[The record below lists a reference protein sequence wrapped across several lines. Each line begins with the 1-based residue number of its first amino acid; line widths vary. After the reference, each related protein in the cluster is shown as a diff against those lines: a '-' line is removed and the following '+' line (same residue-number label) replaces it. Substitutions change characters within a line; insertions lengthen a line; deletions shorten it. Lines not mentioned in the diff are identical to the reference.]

1 MKKIGIV
8 SLIIIIF
15 DRIFKVL
22 VTNNLT
28 LNVRNKVID
37 GFFYITNCHND
48 GAAFSLFSGNVL
60 FLILITFMVLYL
72 IYKTIEKNNIN
83 RKYDGYISFKNK
95 KWLIK
100 HGDYNEILN
109 QNLVLMISNKETL
122 ESEYGNII
130 LAGHNNK
137 YVFSNLYKLN
147 IGDEIIVGDFN
158 YEYLFKVYDIS
169 KVNIKNKSILDNVY
183 DNKILTLIT
192 CTSNNQ
198 IRYVV
203 TAKYIHTISH
213 N

>member
-1 MKKIGIV
+1 MLKKIV
-8 SLIIIIF
+8 SLI
-15 DRIFKVL
+15 
-22 VTNNLT
+22 
-28 LNVRNKVID
+28 
-37 GFFYITNCHND
+37 
-48 GAAFSLFSGNVL
+48 
-60 FLILITFMVLYL
+60 LITISSFFIINNFKEVKDYDDNVDLL
-72 IYKTIEKNNIN
+72 IEKNNIN

-100 HGDYNEILN
+100 NGDYNEILN

-147 IGDEIIVGDFN
+147 KDDEIIVSDFN

-183 DNKILTLIT
+183 DKKILTLIT

-203 TAKYIHTISH
+203 TAKYIHIISH

>member
-1 MKKIGIV
+1 MLKKIV
-8 SLIIIIF
+8 SLIIITISSF
-15 DRIFKVL
+15 FIINNFKEVKDYDD
-22 VTNNLT
+22 
-28 LNVRNKVID
+28 NVD
-37 GFFYITNCHND
+37 
-48 GAAFSLFSGNVL
+48 LL
-60 FLILITFMVLYL
+60 
-72 IYKTIEKNNIN
+72 IEKNNIN

-100 HGDYNEILN
+100 NGDYNEILN

-147 IGDEIIVGDFN
+147 KDDEIIVSDFN

-183 DNKILTLIT
+183 DKKILTLIT

-203 TAKYIHTISH
+203 TAKYIHIISH

>member
-1 MKKIGIV
+1 MLKKIV
-8 SLIIIIF
+8 SLI
-15 DRIFKVL
+15 
-22 VTNNLT
+22 
-28 LNVRNKVID
+28 
-37 GFFYITNCHND
+37 
-48 GAAFSLFSGNVL
+48 
-60 FLILITFMVLYL
+60 LITISSFFIINNFKEVKDYDDNIDLL
-72 IYKTIEKNNIN
+72 IEKNNIN

-100 HGDYNEILN
+100 YGDYNEILN

-137 YVFSNLYKLN
+137 YIFSNLYKLN
-147 IGDEIIVGDFN
+147 KDDEIIVSDFN

-169 KVNIKNKSILDNVY
+169 KINIKNKSILDNVY
-183 DNKILTLIT
+183 DKKILTLIT

>member
-1 MKKIGIV
+1 MLKKIV
-8 SLIIIIF
+8 SLIIITISSF
-15 DRIFKVL
+15 
-22 VTNNLT
+22 
-28 LNVRNKVID
+28 
-37 GFFYITNCHND
+37 
-48 GAAFSLFSGNVL
+48 
-60 FLILITFMVLYL
+60 FLINNFKEVKDYDDNVDLL
-72 IYKTIEKNNIN
+72 IEKNNIN

-95 KWLIK
+95 RWLIRY
-100 HGDYNEILN
+100 GDYNEILN

-147 IGDEIIVGDFN
+147 KDDEIIVSDFN

-183 DNKILTLIT
+183 DKKILTLIT

>member
-1 MKKIGIV
+1 MLKKIV
-8 SLIIIIF
+8 SLIIITISSF
-15 DRIFKVL
+15 FIINNFKEVKDYDD
-22 VTNNLT
+22 
-28 LNVRNKVID
+28 NVD
-37 GFFYITNCHND
+37 
-48 GAAFSLFSGNVL
+48 LL
-60 FLILITFMVLYL
+60 
-72 IYKTIEKNNIN
+72 IEKNNIN

-100 HGDYNEILN
+100 YGDYNEILN

-137 YVFSNLYKLN
+137 YVFSTLYKLN
-147 IGDEIIVGDFN
+147 KDDEIIVSDFN

-183 DNKILTLIT
+183 DKKILTLIT

-203 TAKYIHTISH
+203 TAKYFFIMEV
-213 N
+213 

>member
-1 MKKIGIV
+1 MLKKIV
-8 SLIIIIF
+8 SLIIITISSF
-15 DRIFKVL
+15 FIINNFKEVKDYDD
-22 VTNNLT
+22 
-28 LNVRNKVID
+28 NVD
-37 GFFYITNCHND
+37 
-48 GAAFSLFSGNVL
+48 LL
-60 FLILITFMVLYL
+60 
-72 IYKTIEKNNIN
+72 IEKNNIN

-100 HGDYNEILN
+100 YGDYNEILN

-147 IGDEIIVGDFN
+147 INDEIIVSDFN

-183 DNKILTLIT
+183 DKKILTLIT

-203 TAKYIHTISH
+203 TAKYIHIISH

>member
-1 MKKIGIV
+1 MLKKIV
-8 SLIIIIF
+8 SLI
-15 DRIFKVL
+15 
-22 VTNNLT
+22 
-28 LNVRNKVID
+28 
-37 GFFYITNCHND
+37 
-48 GAAFSLFSGNVL
+48 
-60 FLILITFMVLYL
+60 LITISSFFIINNFKEVKDYDDNVDLL
-72 IYKTIEKNNIN
+72 IEKNNIN

-100 HGDYNEILN
+100 YGDYNEILN

-147 IGDEIIVGDFN
+147 KDDEIIVSDFN

-183 DNKILTLIT
+183 DKKILTLIT

-203 TAKYIHTISH
+203 TSKYIHTISH

>member
-1 MKKIGIV
+1 MLKKIV
-8 SLIIIIF
+8 SLI
-15 DRIFKVL
+15 
-22 VTNNLT
+22 
-28 LNVRNKVID
+28 
-37 GFFYITNCHND
+37 
-48 GAAFSLFSGNVL
+48 
-60 FLILITFMVLYL
+60 LITISSFFIINNFKEVKDYNNNVDLL
-72 IYKTIEKNNIN
+72 IEKNNIN

-100 HGDYNEILN
+100 YGDYNEILN

-147 IGDEIIVGDFN
+147 INDEIIVSDFN

-183 DNKILTLIT
+183 DKKILTLIT

>member
-1 MKKIGIV
+1 MLKKIV
-8 SLIIIIF
+8 SLI
-15 DRIFKVL
+15 
-22 VTNNLT
+22 
-28 LNVRNKVID
+28 
-37 GFFYITNCHND
+37 
-48 GAAFSLFSGNVL
+48 
-60 FLILITFMVLYL
+60 LITISSFFIISNFKEVKDYDDNVYL
-72 IYKTIEKNNIN
+72 LIEKNNIN

-100 HGDYNEILN
+100 YGDYNEILN

-147 IGDEIIVGDFN
+147 KDDEIIVSDFN

-169 KVNIKNKSILDNVY
+169 KVNIKNKSILDNAY
-183 DNKILTLIT
+183 DKKILTLIT
-192 CTSNNQ
+192 CTNNNQ

>member
-1 MKKIGIV
+1 MLKKIV
-8 SLIIIIF
+8 SLIIITISSF
-15 DRIFKVL
+15 FIINNFKEVKDYDE
-22 VTNNLT
+22 
-28 LNVRNKVID
+28 NVD
-37 GFFYITNCHND
+37 
-48 GAAFSLFSGNVL
+48 LL
-60 FLILITFMVLYL
+60 
-72 IYKTIEKNNIN
+72 IEKNNIN

-100 HGDYNEILN
+100 YGDYNEILN

-147 IGDEIIVGDFN
+147 INDEIIVSDFN

-183 DNKILTLIT
+183 DKKILTLIT

>member
-1 MKKIGIV
+1 MLKKIV
-8 SLIIIIF
+8 NLIIITISSF
-15 DRIFKVL
+15 FIINNFKEVKDY
-22 VTNNLT
+22 NN
-28 LNVRNKVID
+28 NVD
-37 GFFYITNCHND
+37 
-48 GAAFSLFSGNVL
+48 LL
-60 FLILITFMVLYL
+60 
-72 IYKTIEKNNIN
+72 IEKNNIN

-100 HGDYNEILN
+100 YGDYNEILN

-147 IGDEIIVGDFN
+147 KDDEIIVSDFN

-183 DNKILTLIT
+183 DKKILTLIT

>member
-1 MKKIGIV
+1 MLKKIV
-8 SLIIIIF
+8 SLI
-15 DRIFKVL
+15 
-22 VTNNLT
+22 
-28 LNVRNKVID
+28 
-37 GFFYITNCHND
+37 
-48 GAAFSLFSGNVL
+48 
-60 FLILITFMVLYL
+60 LITISSFFIINNFKEVKDYNNNVDLL
-72 IYKTIEKNNIN
+72 IEKNNIN
-83 RKYDGYISFKNK
+83 RKYDGYIYFKNK

-100 HGDYNEILN
+100 YGDYNEILN

-147 IGDEIIVGDFN
+147 KDDEIIVSDFN

-183 DNKILTLIT
+183 DKKILTLIT

>member
-1 MKKIGIV
+1 MLKKIV
-8 SLIIIIF
+8 SLI
-15 DRIFKVL
+15 
-22 VTNNLT
+22 
-28 LNVRNKVID
+28 
-37 GFFYITNCHND
+37 
-48 GAAFSLFSGNVL
+48 
-60 FLILITFMVLYL
+60 LITISSFFIINNFKEVKDYDDNVDLL
-72 IYKTIEKNNIN
+72 IEKNNIN

-100 HGDYNEILN
+100 YGDYNEILN
-109 QNLVLMISNKETL
+109 QNLVLMISDKETL

-147 IGDEIIVGDFN
+147 KDDEIIVSDFN

-169 KVNIKNKSILDNVY
+169 KVNIKNKSILDNAY
-183 DNKILTLIT
+183 DKKILTLIT

>member
-1 MKKIGIV
+1 MLKKIV
-8 SLIIIIF
+8 SLIIITISSF
-15 DRIFKVL
+15 
-22 VTNNLT
+22 
-28 LNVRNKVID
+28 
-37 GFFYITNCHND
+37 
-48 GAAFSLFSGNVL
+48 
-60 FLILITFMVLYL
+60 FLINNFKEVKDYNNNVDLL
-72 IYKTIEKNNIN
+72 IEKNNIN

-100 HGDYNEILN
+100 NGDYNEILN

-147 IGDEIIVGDFN
+147 KDDEIIVSDFN

-169 KVNIKNKSILDNVY
+169 KVNIKNKNILDNVY
-183 DNKILTLIT
+183 DKKILTLIT

>member
-1 MKKIGIV
+1 MLKKIV
-8 SLIIIIF
+8 SLIIITISSF
-15 DRIFKVL
+15 FIINNFKEVKDYDD
-22 VTNNLT
+22 
-28 LNVRNKVID
+28 NVD
-37 GFFYITNCHND
+37 
-48 GAAFSLFSGNVL
+48 LL
-60 FLILITFMVLYL
+60 
-72 IYKTIEKNNIN
+72 IEKNNIN

-100 HGDYNEILN
+100 YGDYNEILN

-137 YVFSNLYKLN
+137 YVFSKLYKLN
-147 IGDEIIVGDFN
+147 KDDEIIVSDFN

-169 KVNIKNKSILDNVY
+169 KVNIKNKSILDNAY
-183 DNKILTLIT
+183 DKKILTLIT

>member
-1 MKKIGIV
+1 MLKKIV
-8 SLIIIIF
+8 SLI
-15 DRIFKVL
+15 L
-22 VTNNLT
+22 VTISSFFIINNFKEVKDYDD
-28 LNVRNKVID
+28 NVD
-37 GFFYITNCHND
+37 
-48 GAAFSLFSGNVL
+48 LL
-60 FLILITFMVLYL
+60 
-72 IYKTIEKNNIN
+72 IEKNNIN

-100 HGDYNEILN
+100 YGDYNEILN

-147 IGDEIIVGDFN
+147 KDDEIIVSDFN

-169 KVNIKNKSILDNVY
+169 KVNIKNKSILDNAY
-183 DNKILTLIT
+183 DKKILTLIT

>member
-1 MKKIGIV
+1 MLKKIV
-8 SLIIIIF
+8 SLI
-15 DRIFKVL
+15 
-22 VTNNLT
+22 
-28 LNVRNKVID
+28 
-37 GFFYITNCHND
+37 
-48 GAAFSLFSGNVL
+48 
-60 FLILITFMVLYL
+60 LITISSFFIINNFKEVKDYDDNVDLV
-72 IYKTIEKNNIN
+72 IEKNNIN

-100 HGDYNEILN
+100 YGDYNEILN

-147 IGDEIIVGDFN
+147 KDDEIIVSDFN

-169 KVNIKNKSILDNVY
+169 KINIKNKSILDNVY
-183 DNKILTLIT
+183 DKKILTLIT

>member
-1 MKKIGIV
+1 MLKKIV
-8 SLIIIIF
+8 SLI
-15 DRIFKVL
+15 
-22 VTNNLT
+22 
-28 LNVRNKVID
+28 
-37 GFFYITNCHND
+37 
-48 GAAFSLFSGNVL
+48 
-60 FLILITFMVLYL
+60 LITISSFFIINNFKEVKDYDDNVDLL
-72 IYKTIEKNNIN
+72 IEKNNIN
-83 RKYDGYISFKNK
+83 RKYAGYISFKNK

-100 HGDYNEILN
+100 YGDYNEILN

-130 LAGHNNK
+130 LVGHNNK

-147 IGDEIIVGDFN
+147 KDDEIIVSDFN

-183 DNKILTLIT
+183 DKKILTLIT

>member
-1 MKKIGIV
+1 MLKKIV
-8 SLIIIIF
+8 SLI
-15 DRIFKVL
+15 
-22 VTNNLT
+22 
-28 LNVRNKVID
+28 
-37 GFFYITNCHND
+37 
-48 GAAFSLFSGNVL
+48 
-60 FLILITFMVLYL
+60 LITISSFFIINNFKEVKDYDDNVDLL
-72 IYKTIEKNNIN
+72 IEKNNIN

-100 HGDYNEILN
+100 NGDYNEILN

-147 IGDEIIVGDFN
+147 IDDEIIVSDFN

-169 KVNIKNKSILDNVY
+169 KINIKNKSILDNVY
-183 DNKILTLIT
+183 DKKILTLIT

>member
-1 MKKIGIV
+1 MLKKIV
-8 SLIIIIF
+8 SLI
-15 DRIFKVL
+15 
-22 VTNNLT
+22 
-28 LNVRNKVID
+28 
-37 GFFYITNCHND
+37 
-48 GAAFSLFSGNVL
+48 
-60 FLILITFMVLYL
+60 LITISSFFIINNFKEVKDYDDNVYL
-72 IYKTIEKNNIN
+72 LIEKNNIN

-100 HGDYNEILN
+100 YGDYNEILN

-147 IGDEIIVGDFN
+147 KDDEIIVSDFN

-183 DNKILTLIT
+183 DKKILTLIT

>member
-1 MKKIGIV
+1 MLKKIV
-8 SLIIIIF
+8 SLI
-15 DRIFKVL
+15 
-22 VTNNLT
+22 
-28 LNVRNKVID
+28 
-37 GFFYITNCHND
+37 
-48 GAAFSLFSGNVL
+48 
-60 FLILITFMVLYL
+60 LITISSFFIINNFKEVKDYDDNIDLL
-72 IYKTIEKNNIN
+72 IEKNNIN

-100 HGDYNEILN
+100 YGDYNEILN

-137 YVFSNLYKLN
+137 YIFSNLYKLN
-147 IGDEIIVGDFN
+147 KDDEIIVSDFN

-169 KVNIKNKSILDNVY
+169 KINIKNKSILDNVY
-183 DNKILTLIT
+183 DKKILTLIT

-198 IRYVV
+198 IRYVL

>member
-1 MKKIGIV
+1 MLKKIV
-8 SLIIIIF
+8 SLM
-15 DRIFKVL
+15 
-22 VTNNLT
+22 
-28 LNVRNKVID
+28 
-37 GFFYITNCHND
+37 
-48 GAAFSLFSGNVL
+48 
-60 FLILITFMVLYL
+60 LITISSFFIINNFKEVKDYDDNVDLL
-72 IYKTIEKNNIN
+72 IEKNNIN

-100 HGDYNEILN
+100 YGDYNEILN

-147 IGDEIIVGDFN
+147 KDDEIIVSDFN

-183 DNKILTLIT
+183 DKKILTLIT
-192 CTSNNQ
+192 CTGNNQ

>member
-1 MKKIGIV
+1 MLKKIV
-8 SLIIIIF
+8 SLI
-15 DRIFKVL
+15 
-22 VTNNLT
+22 
-28 LNVRNKVID
+28 
-37 GFFYITNCHND
+37 
-48 GAAFSLFSGNVL
+48 
-60 FLILITFMVLYL
+60 LITISSFFIINNFEEVKDYDDNVDLL
-72 IYKTIEKNNIN
+72 IEKNNIN

-100 HGDYNEILN
+100 YGDYNEILN

-147 IGDEIIVGDFN
+147 KDDEIIVSDFN

-183 DNKILTLIT
+183 DKKILTLIT

>member
-1 MKKIGIV
+1 MLKKIV
-8 SLIIIIF
+8 SLI
-15 DRIFKVL
+15 
-22 VTNNLT
+22 
-28 LNVRNKVID
+28 
-37 GFFYITNCHND
+37 
-48 GAAFSLFSGNVL
+48 
-60 FLILITFMVLYL
+60 LITISSFFIISNFKEVKDYDDNVDLL
-72 IYKTIEKNNIN
+72 IEKNNIN

-100 HGDYNEILN
+100 YGDYNEILN

-183 DNKILTLIT
+183 DKKILTLIT
-192 CTSNNQ
+192 CTNNNQ

-203 TAKYIHTISH
+203 TAKYIHIISH

>member
-1 MKKIGIV
+1 MLKKIV
-8 SLIIIIF
+8 SLI
-15 DRIFKVL
+15 
-22 VTNNLT
+22 
-28 LNVRNKVID
+28 
-37 GFFYITNCHND
+37 
-48 GAAFSLFSGNVL
+48 
-60 FLILITFMVLYL
+60 LITISSFFIINNFKEVKDYDDNVDLL
-72 IYKTIEKNNIN
+72 IEKNNIN

-100 HGDYNEILN
+100 NGDYNEILN

-122 ESEYGNII
+122 ESKYGNII

-147 IGDEIIVGDFN
+147 KDDEIIVSDFN

-183 DNKILTLIT
+183 DKKILTLMT

>member
-1 MKKIGIV
+1 MLKKIV
-8 SLIIIIF
+8 SLI
-15 DRIFKVL
+15 
-22 VTNNLT
+22 
-28 LNVRNKVID
+28 
-37 GFFYITNCHND
+37 
-48 GAAFSLFSGNVL
+48 
-60 FLILITFMVLYL
+60 LITISSFFIINNFKGVKDYDDNVDLL
-72 IYKTIEKNNIN
+72 IEKNNIN

-100 HGDYNEILN
+100 NGDYNEILN

-147 IGDEIIVGDFN
+147 KDDEIIVSDFN

-183 DNKILTLIT
+183 DKKILTLIT

>member
-1 MKKIGIV
+1 MLKKIV
-8 SLIIIIF
+8 SLI
-15 DRIFKVL
+15 
-22 VTNNLT
+22 
-28 LNVRNKVID
+28 
-37 GFFYITNCHND
+37 
-48 GAAFSLFSGNVL
+48 
-60 FLILITFMVLYL
+60 LITISSFFIINNFKEVKDYDDNVDLL
-72 IYKTIEKNNIN
+72 IEKNNIN

-100 HGDYNEILN
+100 YGDYNEILN

-122 ESEYGNII
+122 ESKYGNII

-147 IGDEIIVGDFN
+147 KDDEIIVSDFN
-158 YEYLFKVYDIS
+158 YEYLFKVYDIF
-169 KVNIKNKSILDNVY
+169 KMNIKNKSILDNVY
-183 DNKILTLIT
+183 DKKILTLIT

>member
-1 MKKIGIV
+1 MLKKIV
-8 SLIIIIF
+8 SLI
-15 DRIFKVL
+15 
-22 VTNNLT
+22 
-28 LNVRNKVID
+28 
-37 GFFYITNCHND
+37 
-48 GAAFSLFSGNVL
+48 
-60 FLILITFMVLYL
+60 LITISSFFIINNFKEVKEYDDNVDLL
-72 IYKTIEKNNIN
+72 IEKNNIN

-100 HGDYNEILN
+100 YGDYNEILN

-122 ESEYGNII
+122 ESKYGNII

-147 IGDEIIVGDFN
+147 KDDEIIVSDFN

-169 KVNIKNKSILDNVY
+169 KVNIKNKSILDNAY
-183 DNKILTLIT
+183 DKKILTLIT

>member
-1 MKKIGIV
+1 MLKKIV
-8 SLIIIIF
+8 SLI
-15 DRIFKVL
+15 
-22 VTNNLT
+22 
-28 LNVRNKVID
+28 
-37 GFFYITNCHND
+37 
-48 GAAFSLFSGNVL
+48 
-60 FLILITFMVLYL
+60 LITISSFFIINNFKEVKDYDDNVDLL
-72 IYKTIEKNNIN
+72 IEKNNIN

-100 HGDYNEILN
+100 YGDYNEILN
-109 QNLVLMISNKETL
+109 QNLVLMISNKKTL

-147 IGDEIIVGDFN
+147 KDDEIIVSDFN
-158 YEYLFKVYDIS
+158 YGYLFKVYDIS

-183 DNKILTLIT
+183 DKKILTLIT

>member
-1 MKKIGIV
+1 MLKKIV
-8 SLIIIIF
+8 SLI
-15 DRIFKVL
+15 
-22 VTNNLT
+22 
-28 LNVRNKVID
+28 
-37 GFFYITNCHND
+37 
-48 GAAFSLFSGNVL
+48 
-60 FLILITFMVLYL
+60 LITISSFFIINNFKEVKDYDDNVDLL
-72 IYKTIEKNNIN
+72 IEKNNIN

-100 HGDYNEILN
+100 YGDYNEILN

-147 IGDEIIVGDFN
+147 KDDEIIVSDFN

-169 KVNIKNKSILDNVY
+169 KVKIKNKSILDNVY
-183 DNKILTLIT
+183 DKKILTLIT

>member
-1 MKKIGIV
+1 MLKKIV
-8 SLIIIIF
+8 SLI
-15 DRIFKVL
+15 
-22 VTNNLT
+22 
-28 LNVRNKVID
+28 
-37 GFFYITNCHND
+37 
-48 GAAFSLFSGNVL
+48 
-60 FLILITFMVLYL
+60 LITISSFFIINNFKEVKDYDDNVDLL
-72 IYKTIEKNNIN
+72 IEKNNIN

-100 HGDYNEILN
+100 YGDYNEILN

-137 YVFSNLYKLN
+137 YVFSNLYKLDKD
-147 IGDEIIVGDFN
+147 DEVIISDFN

-169 KVNIKNKSILDNVY
+169 KVNIKNKNILDNVY
-183 DNKILTLIT
+183 DKKILTLIT

>member
-1 MKKIGIV
+1 MLKKIV
-8 SLIIIIF
+8 SLI
-15 DRIFKVL
+15 
-22 VTNNLT
+22 
-28 LNVRNKVID
+28 
-37 GFFYITNCHND
+37 
-48 GAAFSLFSGNVL
+48 
-60 FLILITFMVLYL
+60 LITISSFFIINNFKEVKDYNNNVDLL
-72 IYKTIEKNNIN
+72 IEKNNIN

-100 HGDYNEILN
+100 YGDYNEILN

-147 IGDEIIVGDFN
+147 KDDEIIVSDFN
-158 YEYLFKVYDIS
+158 YEYLFKVYDIF

-183 DNKILTLIT
+183 DKKILTLIT

>member
-1 MKKIGIV
+1 MLKKIV
-8 SLIIIIF
+8 SLI
-15 DRIFKVL
+15 
-22 VTNNLT
+22 
-28 LNVRNKVID
+28 
-37 GFFYITNCHND
+37 
-48 GAAFSLFSGNVL
+48 
-60 FLILITFMVLYL
+60 LITISSFFIINNFKEVKDYDDNVDLL
-72 IYKTIEKNNIN
+72 IEKNNIN
-83 RKYDGYISFKNK
+83 RKYAGYISFKNK

-100 HGDYNEILN
+100 YGDYNEILN

-147 IGDEIIVGDFN
+147 KDDEIIVSDFN
-158 YEYLFKVYDIS
+158 YEYLFKVNDIS

-183 DNKILTLIT
+183 DKKILTLIT

>member
-1 MKKIGIV
+1 MLKKIV
-8 SLIIIIF
+8 SLI
-15 DRIFKVL
+15 
-22 VTNNLT
+22 
-28 LNVRNKVID
+28 
-37 GFFYITNCHND
+37 
-48 GAAFSLFSGNVL
+48 
-60 FLILITFMVLYL
+60 LITISSFFIINNFKEVKDYDDNVDLL
-72 IYKTIEKNNIN
+72 IEKNNIN

-100 HGDYNEILN
+100 YGDYNEILN

-147 IGDEIIVGDFN
+147 KDDEIIVSDFN

-183 DNKILTLIT
+183 DKKILTLIT
-192 CTSNNQ
+192 CTGNNQ

>member
-1 MKKIGIV
+1 MLKKIV
-8 SLIIIIF
+8 SLI
-15 DRIFKVL
+15 
-22 VTNNLT
+22 
-28 LNVRNKVID
+28 
-37 GFFYITNCHND
+37 
-48 GAAFSLFSGNVL
+48 
-60 FLILITFMVLYL
+60 LITISSFFIINNFKEVKEYDDNVDLL
-72 IYKTIEKNNIN
+72 IEKNNIN

-100 HGDYNEILN
+100 YGDYNEILN

-147 IGDEIIVGDFN
+147 KDDEIIVSDFN

-169 KVNIKNKSILDNVY
+169 KVNIKNKSILDNAY
-183 DNKILTLIT
+183 DKKILTLIT